1 MSLEPFL
8 VFFLVRHLRK
18 VLQTFSPIG
27 EWNKILTILMYAIIA
42 LFIVGLGLKISY
54 ITIWIWHLLLLV
66 IIGATFKLPEFKA
79 AKPVMTAIIP
89 LTALSILGDVVK
101 TLDISFYVKVH
112 GYFDIAYAVAIT
124 WMIATLIRSNKQRK
138 ALETERKKT
147 QEEEERT
154 KYIAAQKAE
163 LELLV
168 AERTAELTHQRNELQ
183 EALTELRNT
192 QTQLIHSEK
201 MASLGELT
209 AGIAHE
215 IQNPLNFVNNF
226 SDVNVE
232 LIDEMK
238 NELSA
243 GNTTEAIS
251 IAEDIKENQQKITH
265 HGKRADAIVKGMLQ
279 HSRKSSGQTEP
290 ADINVIA
297 DEYLRLSYH
306 GLRAKDKTFN
316 ATMQTNFD
324 SNIGKINTLPQDIG
338 RVLLNLFTNAFYAVN
353 EKKKLE
359 SETVLPGQATY
370 EPVVSVSTKKINDVI
385 EIRVRD
391 NGMGIPNKVMDK
403 LYQPFFT
410 TKPTGEGTGLG
421 LSISYDIIKALGG
434 EIIAKTKEGEY
445 AEFTVQLPAA

>member
-1 MSLEPFL
+1 MSLEPIL
-8 VFFLVRHLRK
+8 VFFLVRHLRS
-18 VLQTFSPIG
+18 VLRTFSPIA
-27 EWNKILTILMYAIIA
+27 EWNKILTISMYAVIA
-42 LFIVGLGLKISY
+42 LFILELSLP
-54 ITIWIWHLLLLV
+54 ITHVTMWIWHLLLLAL
-66 IIGATFKLPEFKA
+66 IGVTFKLTEFTA
-79 AKPVMTAIIP
+79 ARPVMVAVLP
-89 LTALSILGDVVK
+89 LTILSILGDIIK
-101 TLDISFYVKVH
+101 TLDNSFYVKIN

-124 WMIATLIRSNKQRK
+124 WMVAMLIRSNKQRK
-138 ALETERKKT
+138 ALALERKKT
-147 QEEEERT
+147 QEEEERS
-154 KYIAAQKAE
+154 KFMAAQKAE

-168 AERTAELTHQRNELQ
+168 VERTAELTHQKNELQ
-183 EALTELRNT
+183 EALTVLRNT

-232 LIDEMK
+232 LIDEME
-238 NELSA
+238 NELNA
-243 GNTTEAIS
+243 GNTREAIS

-290 ADINVIA
+290 ADINAIA

-316 ATMQTNFD
+316 ATMQTDFD
-324 SNIGKINTLPQDIG
+324 SNIGKIHTIPQDIG

-353 EKKKLE
+353 EKKKYQAE
-359 SETVLPGQATY
+359 MALPGQPTY
-370 EPVVSVSTKKINDVI
+370 EPVVSVSTRKRNDVI

-391 NGMGIPNKVMDK
+391 NGMGISQKVLDK

-434 EIIAKTKEGEY
+434 QILVETKEGEY
-445 AEFTVQLPAA
+445 AEFTVQLPA